1 MFLIHIGWG
10 VCNRHYTYLLLSKK
24 AVAFLLQEREMLLMH
39 WDVAKLLSLG
49 VDENFLKTASL
60 KPEQTRDLVKGLLYL
75 RERFKD
81 EAK

>member
-1 MFLIHIGWG
+1 
-10 VCNRHYTYLLLSKK
+10 
-24 AVAFLLQEREMLLMH
+24 MLLMH

-49 VDENFLKTASL
+49 VDENFLKTGNL
-60 KPEQTRDLVKGLLYL
+60 KPEQARDLVKGLLYL